1 MSIQTQPSQLQ
12 KLKIIENVQARKII
26 ENDSKI
32 IENVQARNLS
42 RLSTEFGLQ
51 QGTSPVD

>member
-26 ENDSKI
+26 ENGAQNNW
-32 IENVQARNLS
+32 EW
-42 RLSTEFGLQ
+42 LQ
-51 QGTSPVD
+51 NNW